1 MLRAGAR
8 MPAVERQELLRVWLV
23 RRFISPE
30 ELLSPR
36 QDGDAGQHL
45 YSQDG
50 AFCPIVFGE
59 QYRSILKHSVV
70 RLLAVARRRG
80 QGQIMDSGAKLN
92 ILTEALAVAGASA
105 LAIDARG
112 DVAISTMNDAA
123 LERGVAAFVAERLDR
138 IGDGARLVMG
148 RAGTRLS
155 LTVRPTDKEG
165 GGLWVVV
172 VREVR
177 GAAAHAGIEWL
188 NADEVEAR
196 YESSAYGIVEGAASV
211 AAPVAESYAR
221 GVPLMLEGELGAGQ
235 VEIAMR
241 LYLDGPFVDQPF
253 VAVALDELTDR
264 GWRHVLKSA
273 ESPLFQTGLTL
284 CIAGWNAVG
293 PQRLRELVS
302 TMADTALA
310 TRCHVV
316 LTANDMPGGS
326 ESDQAAFVTERFAC
340 AVSVAPA
347 IAEQGAASTKVAR
360 YLEYL
365 ADAFGTAAPTLS
377 AAATKALDAY
387 RWPRNYLQ
395 LREVSE
401 RLYIL
406 VGAGT
411 VDRAVAEEVLAQE
424 DVIKTATF
432 GAPTLESD
440 LYILRPLIDTE
451 RDIAH
456 LVVDHLHG
464 NRTRAAEVLGI
475 SRTTLWR
482 LLKDDDR

>member
-1 MLRAGAR
+1 
-8 MPAVERQELLRVWLV
+8 
-23 RRFISPE
+23 
-30 ELLSPR
+30 
-36 QDGDAGQHL
+36 
-45 YSQDG
+45 
-50 AFCPIVFGE
+50 
-59 QYRSILKHSVV
+59 
-70 RLLAVARRRG
+70 
-80 QGQIMDSGAKLN
+80 MDSDAKLN
-92 ILTEALAVAGASA
+92 ILTDALAAAGASA
-105 LAIDARG
+105 LVIDARG

-123 LERGVAAFVAERLDR
+123 LERDVAAFVAERLDR
-138 IGDGARLVMG
+138 IGDGVRLVMG

-165 GGLWVVV
+165 GGLWVIV

-177 GAAAHAGIEWL
+177 AAAAHAGIEWL

-196 YESSAYGIVEGAASV
+196 YESSAYGIVEDAAAV
-211 AAPVAESYAR
+211 AAPVRESYAR

-235 VEIAMR
+235 DQIAKR
-241 LYLDGPFVDQPF
+241 LYLDGPYADQPF
-253 VAVALDELTDR
+253 VSVALDELTDR
-264 GWRHVLKSA
+264 GWRHLLKSS
-273 ESPLFQTGLTL
+273 ESPLFQTRLTL
-284 CIAGWNAVG
+284 CMSGWHAVG

-302 TMADTALA
+302 AMIDTALA

-316 LTANDMPGGS
+316 LTANDMPGGG
-326 ESDQAAFVTERFAC
+326 ESDQAAFVTERLAC

-347 IAEQGAASTKVAR
+347 IAEQGGASEKVAR

-365 ADAFGTAAPTLS
+365 ADMFETATPALS
-377 AAATKALDAY
+377 SGAAKTLDAY

-406 VGAGT
+406 VRMGT
-411 VDRAVAEEVLAQE
+411 AERAVAEEVLAQE

-440 LYILRPLIDTE
+440 LYILRPLADTE
-451 RDIAH
+451 RDIAR
-456 LVVDHLHG
+456 LVVGHLHG

>member
-1 MLRAGAR
+1 
-8 MPAVERQELLRVWLV
+8 
-23 RRFISPE
+23 
-30 ELLSPR
+30 
-36 QDGDAGQHL
+36 
-45 YSQDG
+45 
-50 AFCPIVFGE
+50 
-59 QYRSILKHSVV
+59 
-70 RLLAVARRRG
+70 
-80 QGQIMDSGAKLN
+80 MDSDAKLQ
-92 ILTEALAVAGASA
+92 ILIEALSAAGASA
-105 LAIDARG
+105 LAIDERG
-112 DVAISTMNDAA
+112 GAVISTMSDAA
-123 LERGVAAFVAERLDR
+123 LEQDIAAFVSERLAR
-138 IGDGARLVMG
+138 VGDGARLVMG
-148 RAGTRLS
+148 HEGVRLS
-155 LTVRPTDKEG
+155 LTVRPTAKERG
-165 GGLWVVV
+165 ALWVVV
-172 VREVR
+172 AHEVR
-177 GAAAHAGIEWL
+177 AAAAHAGIEWL

-196 YESSAYGIVEGAASV
+196 YESSAYGIVEGAAAV

-235 VEIAMR
+235 VEIAKR
-241 LYLDGPFVDQPF
+241 LYLDGPFADQPF
-253 VAVALDELTDR
+253 VSVALDELTDR

-284 CIAGWNAVG
+284 CIEGWNAVG

-347 IAEQGAASTKVAR
+347 IAEQGAASEKVAR
-360 YLEYL
+360 YLGYL
-365 ADAFGTAAPTLS
+365 ADMFKTGAPWLS
-377 AAATKALDAY
+377 AAAAETLDAY

-411 VDRAVAEEVLAQE
+411 VERAVAKEVLAQE

-432 GAPTLESD
+432 GAPALESD
-440 LYILRPLIDTE
+440 LYILRPLADTE
-451 RDIAH
+451 RDVAR
-456 LVVDHLHG
+456 LVLQHLHG

-482 LLKDDDR
+482 LLKDNDR

>member
-1 MLRAGAR
+1 
-8 MPAVERQELLRVWLV
+8 
-23 RRFISPE
+23 
-30 ELLSPR
+30 
-36 QDGDAGQHL
+36 
-45 YSQDG
+45 
-50 AFCPIVFGE
+50 
-59 QYRSILKHSVV
+59 
-70 RLLAVARRRG
+70 
-80 QGQIMDSGAKLN
+80 MDSNAKLN
-92 ILTEALAVAGASA
+92 ILTDALAAAGASA

-123 LERGVAAFVAERLDR
+123 LERDVAAFVAERLDR

-148 RAGTRLS
+148 REGTRLS

-196 YESSAYGIVEGAASV
+196 YESSAYGIVEGAAAV
-211 AAPVAESYAR
+211 AAPVSESYAR

-235 VEIAMR
+235 IEIAKR
-241 LYLDGPFVDQPF
+241 LYLDGPFADQPF
-253 VAVALDELTDR
+253 VSVALDELTDR
-264 GWRHVLKSA
+264 GWRHVLKSS

-284 CIAGWNAVG
+284 CIEGWNAVG

-302 TMADTALA
+302 TMTDTALA

-316 LTANDMPGGS
+316 LTANDMPGGG

-377 AAATKALDAY
+377 AAATKTLDAY
-387 RWPRNYLQ
+387 RWPR
-395 LREVSE
+395 
-401 RLYIL
+401 
-406 VGAGT
+406 T
-411 VDRAVAEEVLAQE
+411 VDRAVAEEVFAQE

-440 LYILRPLIDTE
+440 LYILRPLADTE

>member
-1 MLRAGAR
+1 
-8 MPAVERQELLRVWLV
+8 
-23 RRFISPE
+23 
-30 ELLSPR
+30 
-36 QDGDAGQHL
+36 
-45 YSQDG
+45 
-50 AFCPIVFGE
+50 
-59 QYRSILKHSVV
+59 
-70 RLLAVARRRG
+70 
-80 QGQIMDSGAKLN
+80 
-92 ILTEALAVAGASA
+92 
-105 LAIDARG
+105 
-112 DVAISTMNDAA
+112 MNDAA
-123 LERGVAAFVAERLDR
+123 LERDVAAFVAERLDR

-155 LTVRPTDKEG
+155 LTVRPADKEG

-221 GVPLMLEGELGAGQ
+221 GVPLMLEGELGTGQ

-264 GWRHVLKSA
+264 GWRHLLKSA

-284 CIAGWNAVG
+284 CIEGWNTVG

-347 IAEQGAASTKVAR
+347 IVEQGAASTKVAR

-365 ADAFGTAAPTLS
+365 AGAFGTAAPTLS
-377 AAATKALDAY
+377 AAATKTLDAY

-406 VGAGT
+406 VGAGA

-440 LYILRPLIDTE
+440 LYILRPLADTE

>member
-1 MLRAGAR
+1 
-8 MPAVERQELLRVWLV
+8 
-23 RRFISPE
+23 
-30 ELLSPR
+30 
-36 QDGDAGQHL
+36 
-45 YSQDG
+45 
-50 AFCPIVFGE
+50 
-59 QYRSILKHSVV
+59 
-70 RLLAVARRRG
+70 
-80 QGQIMDSGAKLN
+80 MDSDVKLQ
-92 ILTEALAVAGASA
+92 ILIEALSAAGTSA
-105 LAIDARG
+105 LAIDELG
-112 DVAISTMNDAA
+112 GVVISTMSDAA
-123 LERGVAAFVAERLDR
+123 LEQDVAAFVSERLAR
-138 IGDGARLVMG
+138 VGDGARLVMG
-148 RAGTRLS
+148 HEGMRLS
-155 LTVRPTDKEG
+155 LTVRPTAKEHG
-165 GGLWVVV
+165 ALWVVV
-172 VREVR
+172 AREVR
-177 GAAAHAGIEWL
+177 TATAHAGIEWL

-196 YESSAYGIVEGAASV
+196 YESSAYGIVEDAAAV
-211 AAPVAESYAR
+211 AVPVRESYAR

-235 VEIAMR
+235 DQIAKR
-241 LYLDGPFVDQPF
+241 LYLDGPYADQPF
-253 VAVALDELTDR
+253 VSVALDELTDR
-264 GWRHVLKSA
+264 GWRHLLKSS

-284 CIAGWNAVG
+284 CIEGWNAVG

-347 IAEQGAASTKVAR
+347 IAEQGAASEKVAR
-360 YLEYL
+360 YLGYL
-365 ADAFGTAAPTLS
+365 ADMFKTGAPWLS
-377 AAATKALDAY
+377 AAAAETLDAY

-411 VDRAVAEEVLAQE
+411 VERAVAKEVLAQE

-432 GAPTLESD
+432 GAPALESD
-440 LYILRPLIDTE
+440 LYILRPLADTE
-451 RDIAH
+451 RDVAR
-456 LVVDHLHG
+456 LVLQHLHG

-482 LLKDDDR
+482 LLKDNDR

>member
-1 MLRAGAR
+1 
-8 MPAVERQELLRVWLV
+8 
-23 RRFISPE
+23 
-30 ELLSPR
+30 
-36 QDGDAGQHL
+36 
-45 YSQDG
+45 
-50 AFCPIVFGE
+50 
-59 QYRSILKHSVV
+59 
-70 RLLAVARRRG
+70 
-80 QGQIMDSGAKLN
+80 MDSDAKLQ
-92 ILTEALAVAGASA
+92 ILIEALSAAGASA
-105 LAIDARG
+105 LAIDERG
-112 DVAISTMNDAA
+112 GVVISTMSDAA
-123 LERGVAAFVAERLDR
+123 LEQDIAAFVSERLAR
-138 IGDGARLVMG
+138 VGDGARLVMG
-148 RAGTRLS
+148 HEGVRLS
-155 LTVRPTDKEG
+155 LTVRPTAKERG
-165 GGLWVVV
+165 ALWVVV
-172 VREVR
+172 AHEVR
-177 GAAAHAGIEWL
+177 AAAAHAGIEWL

-196 YESSAYGIVEGAASV
+196 YESSAYGIVEGAAAV

-235 VEIAMR
+235 VEIAKR
-241 LYLDGPFVDQPF
+241 LYLDGPFADQPF
-253 VAVALDELTDR
+253 VSVALDELTDR

-284 CIAGWNAVG
+284 CIEGWNAVG

-347 IAEQGAASTKVAR
+347 IAEQGAASEKVAR
-360 YLEYL
+360 YLGYL
-365 ADAFGTAAPTLS
+365 ADMFKTGAPWLS
-377 AAATKALDAY
+377 AAAAETLDAY

-411 VDRAVAEEVLAQE
+411 VERAVAKEVLAQE
-424 DVIKTATF
+424 DVIKIATF
-432 GAPTLESD
+432 GVPALESD
-440 LYILRPLIDTE
+440 LYILRPLADTE
-451 RDIAH
+451 RDVAR
-456 LVVDHLHG
+456 LVLQHLHG

-482 LLKDDDR
+482 LLKDNDR

>member
-1 MLRAGAR
+1 MD
-8 MPAVERQELLRVWLV
+8 
-23 RRFISPE
+23 S
-30 ELLSPR
+30 
-36 QDGDAGQHL
+36 DAKL
-45 YSQDG
+45 
-50 AFCPIVFGE
+50 
-59 QYRSILKHSVV
+59 
-70 RLLAVARRRG
+70 
-80 QGQIMDSGAKLN
+80 QIM
-92 ILTEALAVAGASA
+92 IEALAAAGASA
-105 LAIDARG
+105 LAIDERG
-112 DVAISTMNDAA
+112 GIAISTIDDPAF
-123 LERGVAAFVAERLDR
+123 ERDMAAFVAERLDR
-138 IGDGARLVMG
+138 VGDGARLVMG
-148 RAGTRLS
+148 HRGARLS
-155 LTVRPTDKEG
+155 LAVHPVSTEHEV
-165 GGLWVVV
+165 LWVIVA
-172 VREVR
+172 REVR
-177 GAAAHAGIEWL
+177 GAVAHAGIEWL

-211 AAPVAESYAR
+211 AALVAESYAR

-235 VEIAMR
+235 AEIAKR
-241 LYLDGPFVDQPF
+241 LYLAGPFADQPF
-253 VAVALDELTDR
+253 VSVALDELTER
-264 GWRHVLKSA
+264 GWRHVLKSS

-284 CIAGWNAVG
+284 CIEGWNAVG

-316 LTANDMPGGS
+316 LTANDMPGGG

-365 ADAFGTAAPTLS
+365 ADAFGTVAPVLAPAAVKT
-377 AAATKALDAY
+377 LDAY

-411 VDRAVAEEVLAQE
+411 VDRTVAEEVLAQE

-432 GAPTLESD
+432 GAPTLDSD
-440 LYILRPLIDTE
+440 LYILRPLADTE
-451 RDIAH
+451 RDIAR

-482 LLKDDDR
+482 LLKDADR